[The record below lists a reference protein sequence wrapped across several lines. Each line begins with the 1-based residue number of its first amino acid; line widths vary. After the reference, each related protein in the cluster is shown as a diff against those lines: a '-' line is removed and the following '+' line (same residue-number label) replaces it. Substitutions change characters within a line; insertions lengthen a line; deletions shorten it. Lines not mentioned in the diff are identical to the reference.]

1 MHHRPWPVGGEGTGE
16 VVLVAQVA
24 AFERSPFHRPFVAAL
39 EVVERHREI
48 AGAGERLAGVAADKS
63 GAAGDENRLHA
74 AGPATTALLRPPGP
88 GRDAQADGAVFEGLE
103 GLSGRPDHV
112 EIVPID
118 DLVGG

>member
-1 MHHRPWPVGGEGTGE
+1 VHHRPRPVGGEGAGE

-24 AFERSPFHRPFVAAL
+24 AFERSPFHRPCVAAL
-39 EVVERHREI
+39 EIVERRRKV
-48 AGAGERLAGVAADKS
+48 AGAGERLAGVAAHET
-63 GAAGDENRLHA
+63 GATGDENCLHA
-74 AGPATTALLRPPGP
+74 AGPATTAMLRPRGA
-88 GRDAQADGAVFEGLE
+88 GRDAQADGAVFEGFE